1 MDAKADVPTLINN
14 DPSLGHPID
23 HTGMNRHLLKRLLQ
37 ATAVSLLL
45 ANGIMLLRGLSAGR
59 DIGLSAVYLLL
70 LLAAFVLLKAN
81 RLKWLAHG
89 FTAVFWLSITLYLL
103 LLGIGGVPN
112 PSAYTI
118 AILTALLLLRGRT
131 TFIYAMV
138 SLIASILLMIGNQT
152 GELPL
157 VTMPNNPT
165 IAMQHFP
172 QAFLTYSLI
181 AIAFFNL
188 RYILATLHFNE
199 QALQQIQATLGQRT
213 TDLSVSN
220 AQLRQEIHER
230 EQAEARLEQ
239 QRAFL
244 RQIID
249 TIPNFVFVK
258 DSNGRYLITN
268 KALADAYKT
277 TPTMLEGLTLGEFN
291 HNQQEVARFE
301 EGDHQV
307 LATQEEVFWPEL
319 FFTDLD
325 GNKHWLQVVK
335 RPLFDPTTGT
345 TNVLG
350 ISTDITLEKT
360 ITESLRE
367 KEENFRTLVEASF
380 EGIIICVNQI
390 IQEANINF
398 AHMFGYTA
406 VADVMGKNAEQFLTT
421 DDIEALQTQLVG
433 NPKTIMEAVGIRQ
446 DNTTFP
452 VELVTH
458 TINFQGQV
466 AQITGYRD
474 ITTRKQAEEAEQHAR
489 KLESLSLMA
498 GGLAHDFNNLLV
510 AMMGQMAIAKA
521 KIEPEHSSQN
531 NLDKAIQATETAAML
546 TRQLLAY
553 TGQGHFEVTTIHL
566 NQLIAQNLQLFQD
579 ALPPNISFQTNLHD
593 PLPPILADG
602 VQIQQIIMNLLLNAA
617 EALGTQPGTITI
629 NTTPC
634 HLDAGQL
641 PHWQQHNEA
650 ITPGEFVLLEV
661 SDTGRGMDEAT
672 LNRIFDPFF
681 STKGTGRGLG
691 LAAVMGIVRGHRGSV
706 RASSRLGHGTT
717 FQFLF
722 PSEKANSSEMGTAVP
737 QPTPQQNT
745 VLIID
750 DERQVREAMR
760 DILDLQAIPTLTAAS
775 GQEGIDQFTVHQDKI
790 GLIILDL
797 SMPGMSG
804 IEAFAALRQV
814 NPTAK
819 IILSSGYTETEILE
833 KMAGTRPTG
842 FLQKPYRLDKVLS
855 TVSQFLS

>member
-1 MDAKADVPTLINN
+1 M
-14 DPSLGHPID
+14 
-23 HTGMNRHLLKRLLQ
+23 
-37 ATAVSLLL
+37 
-45 ANGIMLLRGLSAGR
+45 
-59 DIGLSAVYLLL
+59 
-70 LLAAFVLLKAN
+70 
-81 RLKWLAHG
+81 
-89 FTAVFWLSITLYLL
+89 
-103 LLGIGGVPN
+103 
-112 PSAYTI
+112 
-118 AILTALLLLRGRT
+118 
-131 TFIYAMV
+131 
-138 SLIASILLMIGNQT
+138 
-152 GELPL
+152 
-157 VTMPNNPT
+157 
-165 IAMQHFP
+165 
-172 QAFLTYSLI
+172 
-181 AIAFFNL
+181 
-188 RYILATLHFNE
+188 
-199 QALQQIQATLGQRT
+199 GQRT

-220 AQLRQEIHER
+220 EQLRLEIHER
-230 EQAEARLEQ
+230 EQAETRLEQ

-249 TIPNFVFVK
+249 TIPNYVFVK
-258 DSNGRYLITN
+258 DANGRYLMAN
-268 KALADAYKT
+268 KAMADAYKT
-277 TPTMLEGLTLGEFN
+277 TPTSLEGRTLGEFN
-291 HNQQEVARFE
+291 PNQQEVARFE
-301 EGDHQV
+301 QGDHQV

-319 FFTDLD
+319 SFTDLD
-325 GNKHWLQVVK
+325 GNKHWLQLVK
-335 RPLFDPTTGT
+335 RPLFDPTTGA

-360 ITESLRE
+360 VTESLRE

-380 EGIIICVNQI
+380 EGIIICVNHI
-390 IQEANINF
+390 VQEANISF

-406 VADVMGKNAEQFLTT
+406 VANVIGKNAKEFLAS
-421 DDIEALQTQLVG
+421 DDIETLQAQLMG
-433 NPKTIMEAVGIRQ
+433 HPKTIMEAVGIRQ
-446 DNTTFP
+446 DHTTFP
-452 VELVTH
+452 LELVTH

-521 KIEPEHSSQN
+521 KIEPTHSSQN
-531 NLDKAIQATETAAML
+531 NLDKAIQATETAALL

-553 TGQGHFEVTTIHL
+553 TGQGHFEVTTINL
-566 NQLIAQNLQLFQD
+566 NQLIAQNLRLFQD
-579 ALPPNISFQTNLHD
+579 ALPPNITFQTNLHD
-593 PLPPILADG
+593 PLPQMQADG

-634 HLDAGQL
+634 QL
-641 PHWQQHNEA
+641 KANQLAQWQQHNEA

-691 LAAVMGIVRGHRGSV
+691 LAAVMGIVRGHHGSV
-706 RASSRLGHGTT
+706 RASSRLGQGST

-722 PSEKANSSEMGTAVP
+722 PSEMADSVAVETAVP
-737 QPTPQQNT
+737 QRTPQQNT

-760 DILDLQAIPTLTAAS
+760 DILDLQEIPTLTAAS
-775 GQEGIDQFTVHQDKI
+775 GQEGIDQFTVHQAKI

-804 IEAFAALRQV
+804 IEAFSGLRSID
-814 NPTAK
+814 PTIK

-842 FLQKPYRLDKVLS
+842 FLQKPYRLEKVLN
-855 TVSQFLS
+855 TVTQFLT